1 MKILVVNNAVPFV
14 WGGAEELA
22 LNLMRQLNALKG
34 VEAELLRIPFR
45 WEPKERIPAEII
57 ANRYLG
63 IVNVDRVI
71 ALKFPAY
78 LVEHN
83 RKTIWLLHQFR
94 QAYDLLDQG
103 QSYLARGVD
112 DELIGA
118 VAAADRRCFDA
129 AHRLFVNS
137 PVTQDRLWRYNQRR
151 SEVLYPPLNDEELF
165 VAGAYGD
172 FLFAG
177 GRVARGKRQ
186 HLLIEAARLAGPA
199 CKLVIAGPAEDEVY
213 AAELRR
219 LVEEHGLAD
228 KVTLQLRLHT
238 RAEIAQFVG
247 NARACV
253 YIPFQEDS
261 LGYVTM
267 EAFAAARAVV
277 TADDSGGLL
286 EIVKHDGTGMVCQ
299 PTALS
304 LAQAFDRLSDGA
316 TLARELGAAA
326 RDLWT
331 SRKIS
336 WSHTLDCLLS

>member
-22 LNLMRQLNALKG
+22 LNLTKRLNEQRG
-34 VEAELLRIPFR
+34 IEAELLRIPFR

-57 ANRYLG
+57 ANRNLG
-63 IVNVDRVI
+63 LINVDRVI

-78 LVEHN
+78 LIEHDS
-83 RKTIWLLHQFR
+83 KTIWLLHQFR
-94 QAYDLLDQG
+94 QAYDLLDQN

-118 VAAADRRCFDA
+118 VAAADRRCFDGA
-129 AHRLFVNS
+129 RRIFANS
-137 PVTQDRLWRYNQRR
+137 PVTRDRLWRYNQRR

-165 VAGAYGD
+165 LPGPYGD
-172 FLFAG
+172 YLLAG

-186 HLLIEAARLAGPA
+186 HLLVEAARLAGPE
-199 CKLVIAGPAEDEVY
+199 CRLVIAGPPEDDDYAE
-213 AAELRR
+213 ELRR

-228 KVTLQLRLHT
+228 RVTLQLRLHT
-238 RAEIAQFVG
+238 RAEIAQLVN

-267 EAFAAARAVV
+267 EAFAAARAVA
-277 TADDSGGLL
+277 TTDDSGGLL
-286 EIVKHDGTGMVCQ
+286 EIVGHDRTGLVCE
-299 PTALS
+299 PTAQS
-304 LAQAFDRLSDGA
+304 LADAFDRLSNGT

-326 RDLWT
+326 RDLWI
-331 SRKIS
+331 SRKIE
-336 WSHTLDCLLS
+336 WPHTLERLLS